1 MFTSTYLILT
11 PLKSPVLFVL
21 VLLLALSSCA
31 TQKHTLSFNP
41 ANPLQHAGQKT
52 GMGVA
57 TDTARTATDK
67 TEALEAGAVQNV
79 PPLSTGKQ
87 EASDMSI
94 TASNDHEPVLLLN
107 EASAVAAGIHIPQQD
122 TNYVREPKARNYQDE
137 PLYTNVI
144 PQHYSVL
151 SIISLVC
158 GALGLMLLFTTFFP
172 FLMGTAAVVLGILG
186 LRQIRKEPSRWKGKG
201 FAIAGLIT
209 GILTII
215 LFWFIVALLVLFIL
229 SWGA

>member
-1 MFTSTYLILT
+1 MFTSIYLILT

-52 GMGVA
+52 SIGVA
-57 TDTARTATDK
+57 KDTARTAAD
-67 TEALEAGAVQNV
+67 EAEVLMAGAAQKV
-79 PPLSTGKQ
+79 PQFASGQ
-87 EASDMSI
+87 EEAPNLAI
-94 TASNDHEPVLLLN
+94 TASIGHEPALLPN
-107 EASAVAAGIHIPQQD
+107 EASSVAAGMHIPQQD

-137 PLYTNVI
+137 PYYTNVAE
-144 PQHYSVL
+144 QKYNFYSF
-151 SIISLVC
+151 ISMAC
-158 GALGLMLLFTTFFP
+158 GIMGLLLLFTTFFP